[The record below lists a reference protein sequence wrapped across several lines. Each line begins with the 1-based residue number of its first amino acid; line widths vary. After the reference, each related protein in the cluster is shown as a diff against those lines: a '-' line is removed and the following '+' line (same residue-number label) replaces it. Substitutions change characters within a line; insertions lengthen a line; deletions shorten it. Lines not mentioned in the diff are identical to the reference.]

1 MESTETPTNKNG
13 GKNIGSQSSNY
24 NSLEKRNKYN
34 CKETINKQLKSIEW
48 KVWTRAH
55 EQYVVVINKGKCRI
69 ENRGLNHCYFTLRRR
84 LIATLQT
91 FQY

>member
-48 KVWTRAH
+48 RVWTRAH
-55 EQYVVVINKGKCRI
+55 EQYVV
-69 ENRGLNHCYFTLRRR
+69 L
-84 LIATLQT
+84 LQG
-91 FQY
+91 QMSN